1 MRKGIL
7 LVATTSI
14 LIAGP
19 ALAQGRGGGAGGA
32 GGGLGVGRGAG
43 PPISAPGL
51 AGGGMGTRDL
61 ARGIADQQGQFGRD
75 FAAQQHLTATE
86 RQAMAQQH
94 RSDAMALAQA
104 VQGGAHLPD
113 SAAGR
118 IRTALKE
125 DIDAWREQFTVDRK
139 AWQAMRDQWLL
150 DRSSLTAE
158 QWAMRRADW
167 FAARDAW
174 IAAQKSTA
182 MARRNN

>member
-1 MRKGIL
+1 MRKQL
-7 LVATTSI
+7 LVAVGCLALATTG
-14 LIAGP
+14 A

-32 GGGLGVGRGAG
+32 GLGMGRGAG
-43 PPISAPGL
+43 PPISPPGL

-61 ARGIADQQGQFGRD
+61 ANDIATQRGQFGRD
-75 FAAQQHLTATE
+75 FAAGQHMTAAE

-94 RSDAMALAQA
+94 RADAMAMARA
-104 VQGGAHLPD
+104 VQGGADLPD

-118 IRTALKE
+118 IREALRF
-125 DIDAWREQFTVDRK
+125 DIDAWREQFRVGRQE
-139 AWQAMRDQWLL
+139 WQAMRDQWLL

-174 IAAQKSTA
+174 IATQKTMA
-182 MARRNN
+182 MARRGN